1 MVIGWIGLGGMGR
14 PMAGNV
20 ARGGVELI
28 VYDTRA
34 EPVGEL
40 VELGATAAD
49 SAAAVAEASD
59 IVFVSLPYESVS
71 RSVAADVFAVDN
83 RPGVYAEL
91 STLSPAVMQ
100 DLAVQATDA
109 GVVFCDAPVSG
120 SVRKRWDAT
129 LSVMVGGPVDGFE
142 TIRPTLELFGENI
155 FHLGEVGAG
164 SVAKIANNLIALTSM
179 VTAMEGLLLGK
190 RNGVGLP
197 LLRDV
202 IMTASGSGPQVLGVA
217 HQHETRRYRES
228 TTPQAAL
235 RLAVKDLA
243 LGVALAADCGL
254 EVATA
259 EAALGQWKAAEAAGL
274 AEEEIWA
281 LLDHLDRQ

>member
-1 MVIGWIGLGGMGR
+1 
-14 PMAGNV
+14 MAGNV
-20 ARGGVELI
+20 ARGGAELI
-28 VYDTRA
+28 VFDTRA
-34 EPVGEL
+34 EPVAEL

-59 IVFVSLPYESVS
+59 VVFVSLPYESVS

-83 RPGVYAEL
+83 RPKVYAEL

-100 DLAVQATDA
+100 DLAAQANDA
-109 GVVFCDAPVSG
+109 GVIFCDSPVSG

-129 LSVMVGGPVDGFE
+129 LSVMVGGSVDGFE

-155 FHLGEVGAG
+155 FHLGDVGAG

-190 RNGVGLP
+190 RHGLDLP

-217 HQHETRRYRES
+217 HQHETRRYRGS

-243 LGVALAADCGL
+243 LGVALAAECGL

-259 EAALGQWKAAEAAGL
+259 EAALGQWQAAETAGL

-281 LLDHLDRQ
+281 LLDYLDRQ